1 MTDINLQQDNH
12 QDKVN
17 NKMLK
22 YVESISTIA
31 LSNRSQIRD
40 LQKTVKYYY
49 SKSKAATIALA
60 VSVPDL
66 LPTRAV

>member
-1 MTDINLQQDNH
+1 MTDLNLQHDNH

-17 NKMLK
+17 KKMLK

-40 LQKTVKYYY
+40 LQKTVKYFCF
-49 SKSKAATIALA
+49 IVLG
-60 VSVPDL
+60 L
-66 LPTRAV
+66 LTCIGLLTFKTWGM

>member
-1 MTDINLQQDNH
+1 MTDLNLQQDNH

-40 LQKTVKYYY
+40 LQRSVKYFCFV
-49 SKSKAATIALA
+49 ILG
-60 VSVPDL
+60 L
-66 LPTRAV
+66 LTCIGLLTFKTWGI

>member
-40 LQKTVKYYY
+40 LQKTVKYFCFV
-49 SKSKAATIALA
+49 ILG
-60 VSVPDL
+60 L
-66 LPTRAV
+66 LTCIGLLTFKTWGI

>member
-1 MTDINLQQDNH
+1 MTDLNLQQDNH

-40 LQKTVKYYY
+40 LQKTVKYFCFV
-49 SKSKAATIALA
+49 ILG
-60 VSVPDL
+60 L
-66 LPTRAV
+66 LTCIGLLTFKIWGI

>member
-1 MTDINLQQDNH
+1 MTDLNLQHDNH

-40 LQKTVKYYY
+40 LQKTVKYFCF
-49 SKSKAATIALA
+49 IVLG
-60 VSVPDL
+60 L
-66 LPTRAV
+66 LTCIGLLTFKTWGM

>member
-1 MTDINLQQDNH
+1 MTDLNIQQDNH

-40 LQKTVKYYY
+40 LQKTVKYFCFV
-49 SKSKAATIALA
+49 ILG
-60 VSVPDL
+60 L
-66 LPTRAV
+66 LTCIGLLTFKTWGI

>member
-1 MTDINLQQDNH
+1 MTDLNLQHDNH

-40 LQKTVKYYY
+40 LQQTVKYFC
-49 SKSKAATIALA
+49 IVILG
-60 VSVPDL
+60 L
-66 LPTRAV
+66 LTCIGLLTFKTWGI

>member
-1 MTDINLQQDNH
+1 MTDLHLQHDNH

-40 LQKTVKYYY
+40 LQRSVKYFCFIIVGLLICIGLQ
-49 SKSKAATIALA
+49 TIR
-60 VSVPDL
+60 
-66 LPTRAV
+66 TWGM

>member
-1 MTDINLQQDNH
+1 MTDLNLQQDNH

-31 LSNRSQIRD
+31 LSNRSQIRE
-40 LQKTVKYYY
+40 LQKTVKYFCFV
-49 SKSKAATIALA
+49 ILG
-60 VSVPDL
+60 L
-66 LPTRAV
+66 LTCIGLLTFKTWGI

>member
-1 MTDINLQQDNH
+1 MTDLNLQQDNH

-40 LQKTVKYYY
+40 LQKTVKYFCFV
-49 SKSKAATIALA
+49 ILG
-60 VSVPDL
+60 L
-66 LPTRAV
+66 LTCIGLLTFKTWGI